1 MYNYNSCFCHIE
13 TTPLNKVS
21 LGKRTYPMIS
31 SVNKMTSGYARSL
44 GESLILA
51 STFHMTHASIIVI
64 QHNLHPGRII
74 QFFEYF
80 FTKK

>member
-1 MYNYNSCFCHIE
+1 MGSTSRIWSS
-13 TTPLNKVS
+13 PVS
-21 LGKRTYPMIS
+21 ARNTMIS